1 MNIPVCWDGPIVH
14 FEPPLEFESPSDP
27 VAPPLKGR

>member
-1 MNIPVCWDGPIVH
+1 MNIPVCWDVPIVH

-27 VAPPLKGR
+27 VEPP